1 MELNEELLIPPYVRF
16 NYLLWH
22 EKVFLSERFIPREE
36 HMRVHLTAQP
46 FKEEIGCCSLK
57 QKKSLLLSV
66 DIDNPDDILPLVQ

>member
-1 MELNEELLIPPYVRF
+1 
-16 NYLLWH
+16 
-22 EKVFLSERFIPREE
+22 
-36 HMRVHLTAQP
+36 MRVHLTAQP